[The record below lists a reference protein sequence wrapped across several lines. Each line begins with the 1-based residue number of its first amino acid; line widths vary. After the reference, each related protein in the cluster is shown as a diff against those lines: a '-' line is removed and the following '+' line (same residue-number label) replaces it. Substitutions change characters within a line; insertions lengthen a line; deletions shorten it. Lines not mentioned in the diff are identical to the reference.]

1 MQRALGLMWNDESEI
16 RLFGPVMVDVSAF
29 QNRLKPNVEAGGG
42 NVLLWAEF
50 KDQIQLWLY
59 LCYWGHC
66 PKMLFHRDVKSA
78 FKICCKSKKMGC
90 FSIELLTW
98 AQRAEWLTPVV
109 TSCPEAAWPQ
119 RGDVVG
125 AWWVS
130 VELSNANIWSSG
142 GFSDWVSWSDLFSL
156 FSTNICS
163 TTESHREPADKF
175 ELQTVVFCLK
185 QLEGSVSAFP
195 QQWELLQH
203 DDSWS
208 WSVKG
213 TQVDFIRGK
222 DGKRHLI
229 SKKCSFMNLT
239 EQQMTSWSCFFF
251 KIEFKKGL

>member
-1 MQRALGLMWNDESEI
+1 MTCVGDAAGKSLCCPKRTSEKSYSLLVNMQRALGLMWNDESEI

-119 RGDVVG
+119 RVDVVG
-125 AWWVS
+125 QCWAVKREHLEQWWFFR
-130 VELSNANIWSSG
+130 LSQLIWS
-142 GFSDWVSWSDLFSL
+142 FFTLQHKHLF
-156 FSTNICS
+156 NN
-163 TTESHREPADKF
+163 REPQRA
-175 ELQTVVFCLK
+175 C
-185 QLEGSVSAFP
+185 
-195 QQWELLQH
+195 
-203 DDSWS
+203 
-208 WSVKG
+208 
-213 TQVDFIRGK
+213 R
-222 DGKRHLI
+222 
-229 SKKCSFMNLT
+229 
-239 EQQMTSWSCFFF
+239 
-251 KIEFKKGL
+251 